1 MPRAGLPVRLRPS
14 VQVSYAIKIGE
25 DAYLLEMDSLTPM
38 LYATRASADEHARQI
53 VEQLEFMGMELAAMA
68 ITVVE
73 IP

>member
-1 MPRAGLPVRLRPS
+1 
-14 VQVSYAIKIGE
+14 
-25 DAYLLEMDSLTPM
+25 MDSLTPM